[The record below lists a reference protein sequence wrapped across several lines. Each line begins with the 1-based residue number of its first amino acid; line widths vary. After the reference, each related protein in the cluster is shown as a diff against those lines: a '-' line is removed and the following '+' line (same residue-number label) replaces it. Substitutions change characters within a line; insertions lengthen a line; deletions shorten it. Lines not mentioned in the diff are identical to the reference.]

1 MPDDLWRP
9 ARHERRPGE
18 FVPESRFGFWFLGT
32 YTWEKHVVEITLDE
46 LVGLISEPRASYP
59 VVLDAGCGQ
68 GKAFRLLHGKFRPRR
83 LIGLDAEARGLLRA
97 QDTAAEQGIP
107 VELLRS
113 DCGAIALPDACVDLI
128 FCHQTFHHLVH
139 QEAAL
144 AEFHRVLKP
153 GGVLLFAESTREYIC
168 TWVIRILFR
177 HPMEVQRIADEYLKM
192 IRHAGFVFEPRNVSF
207 PYLWWSR
214 ATAAGLLECLGL
226 RSAPP
231 PGQRKETLVYVVG
244 VKPA

>member
-9 ARHERRPGE
+9 ARHERRPRE

-32 YTWEKHVVEITLDE
+32 HTWEKHVVEIALDE

-59 VVLDAGCGQ
+59 VLLDAGCGQ
-68 GKAFRLLHGKFRPRR
+68 GKAFRLLHGKFQPQR
-83 LIGLDAEARGLLRA
+83 LIGLDAEVGGLRRA
-97 QDTAAEQGIP
+97 HDAAVRQSLP
-107 VELLRS
+107 VELLWS
-113 DCGAIALPDACVDLI
+113 DCSAIALPDGCVDLI

-168 TWVIRILFR
+168 TWVIRFLFR
-177 HPMEVQRIADEYLKM
+177 HPMEVQRTADEYLKM
-192 IRHAGFVFEPRNVSF
+192 IRRAGFVFAPRNVSF

-231 PGQRKETLVYVVG
+231 PGQRKETLVYMVG